1 MSSLIESIKYRAYKL
16 NFDDIGFCEAK
27 ISSEISKHLKE
38 FVSEGRHGSMN
49 WISDTLE
56 RRLHPKNMW
65 KDAKTAIIL
74 GANYGPENNPLNN
87 LHNKSLG
94 NISVYAQHK
103 DYHKIIKGKLKNL
116 ASWIISKTKGDIKV
130 FVDTAPIM
138 EKPLAEEAGLGWI
151 GKHTNLVSPNYGSWL
166 FLGIILIDTDIIGLN
181 KKSNRNKCGTC
192 SKCIDICPT
201 DAFIGPYKL
210 DARKCIS
217 YLTIENDS
225 HIPRQLRGLIGNRIY
240 GCDDCLAICP
250 WNKFAKISN
259 NISFMPRE
267 DLKKPTLKDLS
278 LLSEVDFRLLFSG
291 SPIKRIG
298 RNRFIR
304 NVLIA
309 IGNSSDRSLINNTLI
324 LLDDNSSIV
333 RVAAIWA
340 LAQLSKKIFLSEI
353 KKRLQYEKN
362 KDVINE
368 WKVTRY
374 ELEGLQMDNF
384 I

>member
-1 MSSLIESIKYRAYKL
+1 MSSLLESIKYRAYKL
-16 NFDDIGFCEAK
+16 GFDDIGFCEAS
-27 ISSEISKHLKE
+27 ISNEISKHLKE
-38 FVSEGRHGSMN
+38 FVSKGRHGSMS

-65 KDAKTAIIL
+65 EDAKTAIIL
-74 GANYGPENNPLNN
+74 GSNYGPENNPLNKLN
-87 LHNKSLG
+87 NKSSG
-94 NISVYAQHK
+94 NISVYAQNK

-116 ASWIISKTKGDIKV
+116 ASWIVSKTKGDIKV

-138 EKPLAEEAGLGWI
+138 EKPLAEKAGLGWT
-151 GKHTNLVSPNYGSWL
+151 GKHTNIVSPNFGSWL
-166 FLGIILIDTDIIGLN
+166 FLGVILIDTDLIGVN
-181 KKSNRNKCGTC
+181 KKSNINKCGTC
-192 SKCIDICPT
+192 SKCLDICPT
-201 DAFIGPYKL
+201 NAFIGPYKL

-225 HIPRQLRGLIGNRIY
+225 HIPRKLRRLIGNRIY

-250 WNKFAKISN
+250 WNKFAKISKT
-259 NISFMPRE
+259 ISYIPRD

-278 LLSEVDFRLLFSG
+278 ILSEIDFRLLFSG

-298 RNRFIR
+298 RNKFIR

-309 IGNSSDRSLINNTLI
+309 IGNSSDRSLILNTRR

-340 LAQLSKKIFLSEI
+340 LAQLSKKIFLYEI
-353 KKRLQYEKN
+353 KKRLKYEKN

-368 WKVTRY
+368 WIETRE
-374 ELEGLQMDNF
+374 ELEGLQMDN
-384 I
+384 II